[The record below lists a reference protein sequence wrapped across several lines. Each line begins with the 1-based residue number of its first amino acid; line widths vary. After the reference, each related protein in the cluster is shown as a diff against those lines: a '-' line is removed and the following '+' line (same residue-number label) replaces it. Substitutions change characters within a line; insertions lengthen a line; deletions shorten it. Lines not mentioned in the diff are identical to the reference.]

1 MKKILTII
9 LSMALLLSATSVI
22 SYAEET
28 TAVDDNALYTTR
40 ITTTTVTYT
49 VKYIPDNGKELSIKI
64 NINSSRPV
72 YINIYKDDET
82 VVDHRYTNGNDSYVY
97 TYSSADN
104 KPCEFKIRIS
114 DITNDGSLVDAEIIA
129 LAEKLSFTDIG
140 GHWAES
146 TINKWA
152 DKGIISGYPDGTF
165 KPDSPVTRAE
175 LAKILTLTFD
185 LQPSEFVSAMDEVST
200 DDWYYDYL
208 LCAGKYIPNYAL
220 PEINEK
226 NQPYVD
232 NSTINAFLPEQNAMR
247 MHVAEALVEIKKEK
261 DKLNVD
267 LPDIVVIKDEL
278 NKTFK
283 DADYENL
290 YANHG
295 TIPENVRRMFEYTY
309 LANKLDIM
317 QGDTDGY
324 FRPYDSITRAEIITM
339 IDRVI
344 SNTN

>member
-9 LSMALLLSATSVI
+9 LSMVLLLSAASVI
-22 SYAEET
+22 AYAEEP
-28 TAVDDNALYTTR
+28 TAVDDNTLYATR
-40 ITTTTVTYT
+40 ITATTVTHT

-82 VVDHRYTNGNDSYVY
+82 VVDHRYTNGNDSYIY

-114 DITNDGSLVDAEIIA
+114 DITNDGSPVDAEIIA
-129 LAEKLSFTDIG
+129 LAGKLSFTDIG

-226 NQPYVD
+226 NQPYID
-232 NSTINAFLPEQNAMR
+232 NKTEAFLPNQNAMR
-247 MHVAEALVEIKKEK
+247 MHVAEALVEIIK
-261 DKLNVD
+261 DKNEMIDDVPEMSILKEE
-267 LPDIVVIKDEL
+267 I

-290 YANHG
+290 MASHG
-295 TIPENVRRMFEYTY
+295 TIPTNVRRMFKYTY
-309 LANKLDIM
+309 LAKELGIM

-324 FRPYDSITRAEIITM
+324 FRPYDSVTRAEIITM
-339 IDRVI
+339 IDRII